1 MGINW
6 GKVGK
11 IALVGGSIASS
22 FTGIGWL
29 GLAVKGGGL
38 LKDALEGDA
47 SAAEAGMKAF
57 EMLVEFAQDNEGNE
71 ALTNERR
78 KELLD
83 DRIRQ
88 FAGEAD
94 LKDRHVGL
102 MAMVVL
108 SAAHGE
114 MSLEEAA
121 ALLNVD
127 G

>member
-11 IALVGGSIASS
+11 IALMGGSVASS
-22 FTGIGWL
+22 FTGLGWI
-29 GLAVKGGGL
+29 GLAVKGGI
-38 LKDALEGDA
+38 ALEGVLTGNET
-47 SAAEAGMKAF
+47 AAEAGMKAF
-57 EMLVEFAQDNEGNE
+57 EELVAFADGNE
-71 ALTNERR
+71 SNSSLDNAKR

-83 DRIRQ
+83 ARIRE
-88 FAGEAD
+88 FAGDAD
-94 LKDRHVGL
+94 LKERHVGL

-114 MSLEEAA
+114 MSLDEAA

>member
-11 IALVGGSIASS
+11 IALMGGSIASS
-22 FTGIGWL
+22 FTGIGWI
-29 GLAVKGGGL
+29 GLAVKGGMTVQGL
-38 LKDALEGDA
+38 LSGNETA
-47 SAAEAGMKAF
+47 SEAGMKAF
-57 EMLVEFAQDNEGNE
+57 EDLVAFADGNE
-71 ALTNERR
+71 SNSSLDNPKR

-83 DRIRQ
+83 ERIRE
-88 FAGEAD
+88 FAGDANI
-94 LKDRHVGL
+94 KDRHVGL

-108 SAAHGE
+108 SAVHGE

-127 G
+127 A

>member
-6 GKVGK
+6 SKVGK
-11 IALVGGSIASS
+11 VALTAGSVAAS
-22 FTGIGWL
+22 FTGIGWV
-29 GLAVKGGGL
+29 GLAVKGGT
-38 LKDALEGDA
+38 ALSSVLSGSE

-57 EMLVEFAQDNEGNE
+57 TELVKFADNNE
-71 ALTNERR
+71 SNSSLDNVRR

-83 DRIRQ
+83 DRIRE
-88 FAGEAD
+88 FAGGAD
-94 LKDRHVGL
+94 VKDRHVGL
-102 MAMVVL
+102 VAMVVL
-108 SAAHGE
+108 SAVHGE